1 MTAAIGKLMSDRRK
15 AEELSENNSNSAIA
29 GRTMRR
35 SATLPLNGFLRPA
48 TLRDFPS
55 CVGYEMNLR

>member
-1 MTAAIGKLMSDRRK
+1 MSDRRK